1 YGFSAGHYNKL
12 KTIKNLFKKY
22 FQYFYY
28 FYSHLRYRII
38 ISLFLNILVGL
49 MDGLGLAMFIP
60 LLQMADGNNA
70 KADSTNMGNLSFL
83 ADAFHSMGIPLT
95 LTVVSCVILFFFS
108 LKGLMK
114 FIEGYTRV
122 MYEQLFI
129 NKIRTRNIT
138 GLSNFSYNI
147 FVNSDT
153 GRIQNTFSG
162 EVEKVKQ
169 AYRVY
174 FISVQY
180 GVFVLVYIGMALVAN
195 PKFAVLVVIGGGL
208 TNLIF
213 RKMQK
218 TTKALSKKSTTDSH
232 AFQGLLIQK
241 VTFFKYLKS
250 TGLIHKY
257 ADKLIQQNNKIQ
269 HSQRKTG
276 LIAAALGSMRE
287 PLIILVVMAVIMIQ
301 VNYFHQ
307 GIGVIILSLLLF
319 YRALVSLMGVQ
330 NFWNQ
335 FLNYSGSLQNMTE
348 FNAELKAGREPVG
361 TKKFTGFE
369 HELQL
374 KGVSFFYDQSKILD
388 NINISIHKNET
399 VAIVGESGS
408 GKTTFINIIT
418 GLLSPT
424 KGKLLIDSENVEDM
438 NKETYQKKL
447 GYITQE
453 PVIFNDT
460 IFNNVTFWDEPN
472 KANKIRF
479 IEAIKKASI
488 YDLVMSQPLQ
498 AEALLGNNGINVSGG
513 QKQRLSI
520 ARELYKEVD
529 FLFMDEATSSL
540 DSETEREIQENIEK
554 LKGKYTIIIIA
565 HRLSTIKNADRIIL
579 LNKGEIEQVGNFET
593 LFTNSSSFKKMVEL
607 QGF

>member
-1 YGFSAGHYNKL
+1 MKAL
-12 KTIKNLFKKY
+12 KQLVKKY

-28 FYSHLRYRII
+28 FYSHLKYRII
-38 ISLFLNILVGL
+38 ISLFLNVLVGL

-60 LLQMADGNNA
+60 LLQMVDGDSA
-70 KADSTNMGNLSFL
+70 KANSGNMGNLSFL
-83 ADAFHSMGIPLT
+83 ADIFNFFGITLSLGVV
-95 LTVVSCVILFFFS
+95 LTVIFVFFS
-108 LKGLMK
+108 LKGIMK

-122 MYEQLFI
+122 TYEQMFI
-129 NKIRTRNIT
+129 NTIRNRNIY
-138 GLSNFSYNI
+138 GLSNFSYNV

-162 EVEKVKQ
+162 EVERVKQ
-169 AYRVY
+169 AYRFY

-180 GVFVLVYIGMALVAN
+180 GIFVAVYITMALVAN
-195 PKFAVLVVIGGGL
+195 PKFALLVVVGGGL

-213 RKMQK
+213 RKMQR
-218 TTKALSKKSTTDSH
+218 TTKALSKKVTADNHT
-232 AFQGLLIQK
+232 FQALLIQK

-257 ADKLIQQNNKIQ
+257 ADKLIRQSNKIQ
-269 HSQRKTG
+269 ASQRKTG
-276 LIAAALGSMRE
+276 IIAASLGSMRE
-287 PLIILVVMAVIMIQ
+287 PLIILVVMAVILIQ
-301 VNYFHQ
+301 VHVFHQ
-307 GIGVIILSLLLF
+307 SIGVIILSLLLF

-348 FNAELKAGREPVG
+348 FNAELKAGKEKVG
-361 TKKFTGFE
+361 SKPFRGFKDTV
-369 HELQL
+369 QV
-374 KGVSFFYDQSKILD
+374 KDVSFLYEQSRILN
-388 NINISIHKNET
+388 NINITIRKNET
-399 VAIVGESGS
+399 LAIVGESGS
-408 GKTTFINIIT
+408 GKTTFINVLT

-424 KGKLLIDSENVEDM
+424 KGTVTIDGEDLESLD
-438 NKETYQKKL
+438 KESFQKRI

-460 IFNNVTFWDEPN
+460 IFNNVTFWDEPTEAN
-472 KANKIRF
+472 KAKF
-479 IEAIKKASI
+479 TAALKKASI
-488 YDLVMSQPLQ
+488 YEMVMNQPLKGD
-498 AEALLGNNGINVSGG
+498 ALLGSNGINVSGG

-529 FLFMDEATSSL
+529 FLFMDEATSAL
-540 DSETEREIQENIEK
+540 DSETEKEIQENIEQ

-565 HRLSTIKNADRIIL
+565 HRLSTIKDADRIVL
-579 LNKGEIEQVGNFET
+579 LNKGEIDRTGSFEE
-593 LFTNSSSFKKMVEL
+593 LIGSSPSFKKMVEL

>member
-1 YGFSAGHYNKL
+1 MKA
-12 KTIKNLFKKY
+12 IKNLFKKY

-28 FYSHLRYRII
+28 FYSHLRYRIFL
-38 ISLFLNILVGL
+38 SLFLNIMVGL

-70 KADSTNMGNLSFL
+70 KADSANMGNLSFL
-83 ADAFHSMGIPLT
+83 ADIFKSMGIPLT

-108 LKGLMK
+108 VKGLMK
-114 FIEGYTRV
+114 FIEGYARV
-122 MYEQLFI
+122 IYEQLFI
-129 NKIRTRNIT
+129 NMIRTRNIT

-180 GVFVLVYIGMALVAN
+180 GVFVLVYISMALVAN
-195 PKFAVLVVIGGGL
+195 PRFALLVVIGGGL

-218 TTKALSKKSTTDSH
+218 TTKALSKKSTSDSH

-276 LIAAALGSMRE
+276 LIAAGLGSMRE
-287 PLIILVVMAVIMIQ
+287 PLIILVVMAVILVQ

-307 GIGVIILSLLLF
+307 SIGVIILSLLLF

-348 FNAELKAGREPVG
+348 FNAELKAGRERVG
-361 TKKFTGFE
+361 KKVFPGFKNN
-369 HELQL
+369 LDV
-374 KGVSFFYDQSKILD
+374 KGLSFFYENSKILSD
-388 NINISIHKNET
+388 VNISIKKNET
-399 VAIVGESGS
+399 IAIVGESGS
-408 GKTTFINIIT
+408 GKTTFVNIIT

-424 KGKLLIDSENVEDM
+424 KGAIMIDDENLEEL
-438 NKETYQKKL
+438 NKETFQKKL

-460 IFNNVTFWDEPN
+460 IFNNVSFWDEPTTEN
-472 KANKIRF
+472 QERF
-479 IEAIKKASI
+479 IEALKKASI
-488 YDLVMSQPLQ
+488 YDMVMSQPLQ
-498 AEALLGNNGINVSGG
+498 GEALLGNNGINVSGG

-529 FLFMDEATSSL
+529 FLFMDEATSAL
-540 DSETEREIQENIEK
+540 DSETEREIQENIER

-565 HRLSTIKNADRIIL
+565 HRLSTIKDADRIIL
-579 LNKGEIEQVGNFET
+579 LNKGRIEQVGSFEQ
-593 LFTNSSSFKKMVEL
+593 LLAESSSFKKMVQL